1 MNNNLIT
8 ADEFASYRDIAKK
21 PDKKKIDE
29 CITQAQTVDLYD
41 VLNEFYFDL
50 IENKDE
56 ESYQDLLNGSTFIS
70 NGRNYYHSGIK
81 SLLADL
87 TYGRYMYSVNV
98 NMTPFGATQKLS
110 QDSSP
115 VDRNL
120 LKDMAKQ
127 TQIDAAIK
135 FQMIDKYLKENKI
148 LFPRYSSGDN
158 PNINT
163 HSQRFSVIK

>member
-8 ADEFASYRDIAKK
+8 AEEFATYRDIGKK
-21 PDKKKIDE
+21 LDNDKINE
-29 CITQAQTVDLYD
+29 CIRLAQTVDLYD

-50 IENKDE
+50 IENKDDE
-56 ESYQDLLNGSTFIS
+56 TYQDLLDGSTFTS
-70 NGRNYYHSGIK
+70 KGRNYFHSGIK

-87 TYGRYMYSVNV
+87 TFGRYMYSINV
-98 NMTPFGATQKLS
+98 NMTPFGATQKFG

-127 TQIDAAIK
+127 TQIDASIK

-148 LFPRYSSGDN
+148 LFTRYSSGDN

-163 HSQRFSVIK
+163 NSQRFSVIK